1 MKMVDQLYGEALEES
16 YAFQNPG
23 SVNHLS
29 EALELEGGDLSL
41 MRGLHGYESR
51 RNEVSL
57 KLCVCDHR
65 EANAMSGF
73 HTHTLRQFLR
83 YH

>member
-1 MKMVDQLYGEALEES
+1 MKMVDQLYGEALDES

-29 EALELEGGDLSL
+29 EALELENGDLSL

-51 RNEVSL
+51 RNEVSC
-57 KLCVCDHR
+57 KLCVCDCR
-65 EANAMSGF
+65 DASKVCGF
-73 HTHTLRQFLR
+73 LKR
-83 YH
+83 

>member
-1 MKMVDQLYGEALEES
+1 MKMVDQLYGEALDES

-51 RNEVSL
+51 RLNYLFVIVE
-57 KLCVCDHR
+57 
-65 EANAMSGF
+65 
-73 HTHTLRQFLR
+73 RQMK
-83 YH
+83 

>member
-1 MKMVDQLYGEALEES
+1 MTCVNEVMDFCVDRKLVKMVDQLYGEALEES

-41 MRGLHGYESR
+41 MRGLHGYGSQCGTL
-51 RNEVSL
+51 SL
-57 KLCVCDHR
+57 
-65 EANAMSGF
+65 
-73 HTHTLRQFLR
+73 
-83 YH
+83 

>member
-1 MKMVDQLYGEALEES
+1 MVDQLYGEALDES

-41 MRGLHGYESR
+41 MRGLHGYGSR
-51 RNEVSL
+51 HLNYA
-57 KLCVCDHR
+57 CDSR
-65 EANAMSGF
+65 EANEMSGF
-73 HTHTLRQFLR
+73 HTQTALSLT
-83 YH
+83 